1 MTAADRPLPADAL
14 HLLTTDPGPWLSC
27 DDCFRL
33 VDRYVEALLAGGS
46 EPTGGTELTGGTEPV
61 AAELAAMPAH
71 LSGCSAC
78 AEEATT
84 LLLLA
89 ATDRGVDPA
98 EALHRLSAV

>member
-1 MTAADRPLPADAL
+1 MTAPDRQSPADAVRR
-14 HLLTTDPGPWLSC
+14 LTTDPGPWLSC

-33 VDRYVEALLAGGS
+33 VDRYVEGVLA
-46 EPTGGTELTGGTEPV
+46 ER
-61 AAELAAMPAH
+61 AAPDGEFVAMPAH

-89 ATDRGVDPA
+89 AADAGVDPGP
-98 EALHRLSAV
+98 ALGRLSAG

>member
-1 MTAADRPLPADAL
+1 MTAADRPLSTAAL

-33 VDRYVEALLAGGS
+33 VDRYVEALLTDDA
-46 EPTGGTELTGGTEPV
+46 EPADG
-61 AAELAAMPAH
+61 ELASMPAH

-84 LLLLA
+84 VLLLA
-89 ATDRGVDPA
+89 AGDEGIDP
-98 EALHRLSAV
+98 EQALHRLAAR

>member
-1 MTAADRPLPADAL
+1 MTAPDRPLPADAWR
-14 HLLTTDPGPWLSC
+14 LLTTAPGAWLSC

-33 VDRYVEALLAGGS
+33 VDRYVEAVLSDAS
-46 EPTGGTELTGGTEPV
+46 EPASG
-61 AAELAAMPAH
+61 ELAAMPAH

-89 ATDRGVDPA
+89 AGDEYVDPA
-98 EALHRLSAV
+98 DALRRLTAS

>member
-1 MTAADRPLPADAL
+1 MTAADGSLPLDAL
-14 HLLTTDPGPWLSC
+14 RRLTTDPGPWLSC

-33 VDRYVEALLAGGS
+33 VDRYVEALLEDPAGAG
-46 EPTGGTELTGGTEPV
+46 LD
-61 AAELAAMPAH
+61 AEMSAMPAH

-89 ATDRGVDPA
+89 AEEAGVDPA
-98 EALHRLSAV
+98 PAMQRMSAR

>member
-1 MTAADRPLPADAL
+1 MTAADRPLTTDAL

-33 VDRYVEALLAGGS
+33 VDRYIDALLAGS
-46 EPTGGTELTGGTEPV
+46 TGTTD
-61 AAELAAMPAH
+61 AELAAMPAH

-89 ATDRGVDPA
+89 APDEGLDPA
-98 EALHRLSAV
+98 DALRRLTAP